1 MPVQL
6 PANVGLGP
14 GGIGMP
20 GAFPQPIGRGL
31 PLALPRGPVPAVTPV
46 VIGDPNNEVS
56 SWSEHEAEDKRKYWY
71 NRVNGTSTYDK
82 PFCLK
87 TPEERSIPPCKWKE
101 YTATDGKKYYSD
113 GKESSWAV
121 PEEFRI
127 WKEKMDA
134 IERKKQAALVS
145 TSSTTRDVNHTVL
158 TTATSQYVEMHSA
171 APSAAVVTLSTA
183 VGVATNGNISGN
195 NNSNSNG
202 NGSSGQ
208 GSAINISTSASASTT
223 SRKRPVEEEEQR
235 PVVVYATAEEA
246 VEAFKAMLTD
256 RKVSWNLYPTCSDL
270 PSLER
275 DPYLISILCLLLFR
289 LLSSLPP
296 FARS

>member
-1 MPVQL
+1 MAPV
-6 PANVGLGP
+6 A
-14 GGIGMP
+14 
-20 GAFPQPIGRGL
+20 
-31 PLALPRGPVPAVTPV
+31 
-46 VIGDPNNEVS
+46 IGDPNNEVS

-134 IERKKQAALVS
+134 VERKKQAALMP
-145 TSSTTRDVNHTVL
+145 TSSTARDVNHTVL
-158 TTATSQYVEMHSA
+158 TTANSQYAETHSI
-171 APSAAVVTLSTA
+171 APAAVVA
-183 VGVATNGNISGN
+183 VVPAAVSATTNGNLNGS
-195 NNSNSNG
+195 SNG
-202 NGSSGQ
+202 NGNGNSSSGI
-208 GSAINISTSASASTT
+208 GSASSISTSASTA
-223 SRKRPVEEEEQR
+223 SRKKPVEEEEQK
-235 PVVVYATAEEA
+235 PAVVYATAEEA

-256 RKVSWNLYPTCSDL
+256 RKVS
-270 PSLER
+270 
-275 DPYLISILCLLLFR
+275 LCLSYHPLH
-289 LLSSLPP
+289 
-296 FARS
+296 ATHI